1 MVFLHLYLLCY
12 NESILI
18 QDTIDHY
25 LSRFSKI
32 KISILDNESTDNSVE
47 IAASKGC
54 NILSWSST
62 GIDDNQYIKFK
73 NNIWKN
79 VLSREE
85 EDIWIIVADMDEWL
99 SITEQELQSEND
111 RGITVISTLGYNMT
125 GNSNKEDLTDIDL
138 HSLENG
144 FYWPDENKSI
154 CFKRSAIQE
163 MNYAIGAHTCKPIG
177 NVVYSE
183 RKYILKHM
191 EPLGLPFMLHKFTER
206 YKRTE
211 KKRNEGEWWAGLHY
225 SDNIVKIKTR
235 YDEQYNGAV
244 SIVSLL

>member
-1 MVFLHLYLLCY
+1 MDLKDVFRRVLRR
-12 NESILI
+12 EGADEAT
-18 QDTIDHY
+18 Q
-25 LSRFSKI
+25 
-32 KISILDNESTDNSVE
+32 
-47 IAASKGC
+47 
-54 NILSWSST
+54 
-62 GIDDNQYIKFK
+62 FK

-99 SITEQELQSEND
+99 SITEQELQCEND
-111 RGITVISTLGYNMT
+111 RGTTVISTLGYNMV

-138 HSLENG
+138 HTLKDG

-163 MNYAIGAHTCKPIG
+163 MNYAIGAHKCNPVG

-191 EPLGLPFMLHKFTER
+191 EPLGLPFIIRKFTER

-225 SDNIVKIKTR
+225 SDNILKIKTR
-235 YDEQYNGAV
+235 YEEQYKGAI
-244 SIVSLL
+244 SISSLL